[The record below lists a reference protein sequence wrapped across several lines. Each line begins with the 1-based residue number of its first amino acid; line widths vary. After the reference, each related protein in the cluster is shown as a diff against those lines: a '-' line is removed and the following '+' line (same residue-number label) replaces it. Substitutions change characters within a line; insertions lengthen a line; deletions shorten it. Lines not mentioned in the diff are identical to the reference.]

1 MLNHTVIFWLKKEL
15 SAQDKEMFYQE
26 LEKLGMI
33 ESVHQLHIGSP
44 AATTKRPVI
53 DHSYDFCLTVILENI
68 SAHDLYQQDPIHL
81 NFIEKCAQMWDKV
94 KIYDA
99 D

>member
-15 SAQDKEMFYQE
+15 SDQDKKIFHHE

-33 ESVHQLHIGSP
+33 ESIHQLFIGSP
-44 AATTKRPVI
+44 ASTTNRPVI
-53 DHSYDFCLTVILENI
+53 DNSYDYCLTVILEGI
-68 SAHDLYQQDPIHL
+68 SAHDIYQQDPIHL
-81 NFIEKCAQMWDKV
+81 KFIENCAHMWDKV

>member
-15 SAQDKEMFYQE
+15 SDQDKKIFHHE

-33 ESVHQLHIGSP
+33 ESVHQLYIGSP
-44 AATTKRPVI
+44 ASTTNRPVI
-53 DHSYDFCLTVILENI
+53 DNSYDYCLTVILEDI
-68 SAHDLYQQDPIHL
+68 SAHDIYQQDPIHL
-81 NFIEKCAQMWDKV
+81 KFIENCAHMWDKV

>member
-15 SAQDKEMFYQE
+15 SLQDKEMFHQE
-26 LEKLGMI
+26 LVKLGMI

-53 DHSYDFCLTVILENI
+53 DHSYDFCLTVILENV

-81 NFIEKCAQMWDKV
+81 QFIEKCAHMWDKV

>member
-15 SAQDKEMFYQE
+15 SDQDKQIFHHG

-33 ESVHQLHIGSP
+33 ESVHQLYIGSP
-44 AATTKRPVI
+44 AATTNRPVI
-53 DHSYDFCLTVILENI
+53 DNSYDYCLTVILEDI
-68 SAHDLYQQDPIHL
+68 SAHDIYQQDPIHL
-81 NFIEKCAQMWDKV
+81 KFIENCAHMWDKV

>member
-15 SAQDKEMFYQE
+15 SDQDKKIFHHE

-33 ESVHQLHIGSP
+33 EAVHQLYIGSP
-44 AATTKRPVI
+44 AATTNRPVI
-53 DHSYDFCLTVILENI
+53 DNSYDYCLTVILEDI
-68 SAHDLYQQDPIHL
+68 SAHDIYQQDPIHL
-81 NFIEKCAQMWDKV
+81 KFIENCAHMWDKV

>member
-15 SAQDKEMFYQE
+15 SDQDKQIFHHE

-33 ESVHQLHIGSP
+33 ESVDQLFIGSP
-44 AATTKRPVI
+44 ASTTNRPVI
-53 DHSYDFCLTVILENI
+53 DNSYDYCLTVILEDI
-68 SAHDLYQQDPIHL
+68 SAHDIYQQDPIHL
-81 NFIEKCAQMWDKV
+81 KFIENCAHMWDKV

>member
-15 SAQDKEMFYQE
+15 SPQDKEMFHQE

-44 AATTKRPVI
+44 AATTQRPVI
-53 DHSYDFCLTVILENI
+53 DHSYDFCLTPKSGLKHIGI
-68 SAHDLYQQDPIHL
+68 DHTG
-81 NFIEKCAQMWDKV
+81 IESNGGKTFR
-94 KIYDA
+94 
-99 D
+99 

>member
-15 SAQDKEMFYQE
+15 SDQDKKIFHHE

-33 ESVHQLHIGSP
+33 ESVHQLFIGSP
-44 AATTKRPVI
+44 ASTTNRPVI
-53 DHSYDFCLTVILENI
+53 DNSYDYCLTVILEGI
-68 SAHDLYQQDPIHL
+68 SAHDIYQQDPIHL
-81 NFIEKCAQMWDKV
+81 KFIENCAHMWDKV

>member
-15 SAQDKEMFYQE
+15 SDQDKKIFHHE
-26 LEKLGMI
+26 LEKLLMI
-33 ESVHQLHIGSP
+33 ESVHELYIGSP
-44 AATTKRPVI
+44 AATTNRPVI
-53 DHSYDFCLTVILENI
+53 DNSYDYCLTVILEDI
-68 SAHDLYQQDPIHL
+68 SAHDIYQQDPIHL
-81 NFIEKCAQMWDKV
+81 KFIENCAHMWDKV